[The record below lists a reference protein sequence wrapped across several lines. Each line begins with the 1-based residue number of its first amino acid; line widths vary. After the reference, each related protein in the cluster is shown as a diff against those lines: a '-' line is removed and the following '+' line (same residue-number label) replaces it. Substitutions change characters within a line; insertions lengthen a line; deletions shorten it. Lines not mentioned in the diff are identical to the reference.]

1 MYYRYEDVLN
11 EAGEVVGSKEV
22 DDVNRGWFVGK
33 DISAIWDHE
42 FIGIWQEDEAEE
54 AAKYG
59 QQPGDAKVR
68 DVNGDY
74 KITQED
80 KVFLGQETPKFRWSF
95 RNEFTL
101 FRNWDIS
108 LNLYSQMGHKQ
119 STTEYLNFFDN
130 LGDYSNTYKREYW
143 TPENKSN
150 SYARLK
156 STRPSNINPKKVI
169 NKGFIRLEN
178 ISVSYRVP
186 QQFARKLMAKEISIY
201 GTVRNVAVWAFDKEW
216 DYWDPETK
224 GLLPRTFTFGASI
237 TF

>member
-1 MYYRYEDVLN
+1 MRE
-11 EAGEVVGSKEV
+11 
-22 DDVNRGWFVGK
+22 
-33 DISAIWDHE
+33 IS
-42 FIGIWQEDEAEE
+42 Q
-54 AAKYG
+54 
-59 QQPGDAKVR
+59 
-68 DVNGDY
+68 
-74 KITQED
+74 
-80 KVFLGQETPKFRWSF
+80 F
-95 RNEFTL
+95 RNKVNSF
-101 FRNWDIS
+101 
-108 LNLYSQMGHKQ
+108 LNDH
-119 STTEYLNFFDN
+119 LNFFDN

-216 DYWDPETK
+216 DYWDPETR